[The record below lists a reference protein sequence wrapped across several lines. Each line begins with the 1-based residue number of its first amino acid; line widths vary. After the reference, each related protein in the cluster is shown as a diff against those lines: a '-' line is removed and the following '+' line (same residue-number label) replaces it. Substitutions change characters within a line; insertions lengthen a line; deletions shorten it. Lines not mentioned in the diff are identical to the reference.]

1 MEPVLLCSSY
11 SDPDV
16 SYGYSWND
24 DKCYIDQNDYEYVRK
39 LKAYRNEIKR
49 ALSSM
54 NLYCSN
60 DEMIRQINQYICET
74 YSYKVINGKS
84 FDMIEN
90 YEGQCMHYSML
101 FNNMCAAVGIDMDYV
116 EGDTIRGPHGWNRG
130 TFDGQMYYFDITWN
144 DPIGSDTF
152 REYYLWLEENPH
164 LSVDMVFGDNF
175 SRY

>member
-1 MEPVLLCSSY
+1 MNKRQSQILDLLTQNKKLKVTELSDVLNDYKVINLNFSRIGEVEGMLISSY

-84 FDMIEN
+84 FDMTEN

-116 EGDTIRGPHGWNRG
+116 EGDTIRGPHGWN
-130 TFDGQMYYFDITWN
+130 
-144 DPIGSDTF
+144 
-152 REYYLWLEENPH
+152 
-164 LSVDMVFGDNF
+164 
-175 SRY
+175 